1 MAKPKP
7 AREIAADDAAASA
20 GRRRELTPVQR
31 LNRLIEILVGRLFPL
46 KTLLVFV
53 TSGFTVALSV
63 LLAFY
68 LRFFEFRP
76 DEIES
81 LERLLPV
88 AIAVKLLVFALFRI
102 YSGMWRYVS
111 IHDLVRIF
119 LANVVASAILF
130 VAVMI
135 WHTTYFAG
143 LSRPV
148 LVLDFMICF
157 AAISGKRV
165 LTRIIREAA
174 GRSRDPADKAVR
186 TLILGSPQA
195 ANKLIHSVG
204 SDGRRD
210 LLGILTEGVRPGQSL
225 RGVRILGGIAET
237 GGWARQLVVSEI
249 LLLPPY
255 STPAGIREI
264 MSQLERED
272 TQCTLRM
279 VPDYTA
285 IADGQIDVSH
295 IRNVEIEDLLGR
307 QPVKLDRTDVATFV
321 RGKSIMVTG
330 AGGSI
335 GGELCRQLAA
345 YGPARLTLFELSEF
359 NLYDLTRRLRQ
370 AHTGLP
376 LASVIGDVRDPA
388 QLRRALVGNG
398 VEVVFHAAAY
408 KHVPL
413 MEDNPARALET
424 NVLGTAATLAAAE
437 AAGVRRFV
445 LISTDKA
452 VCPSSVMGASKRLA
466 ERVALER
473 PAVGTEFVVVR
484 FGNVLDSS
492 GSVIPLFKQQ
502 IREGGPVT
510 VTSEN
515 VVRYFMSIP
524 EAVDLLLQAAV
535 IGHDRDIMVL
545 EMGQQVRIYDMARR
559 LIELSGLTPGK
570 DIEIRITG
578 LRPGEKEYEELLT
591 DEEKVERTP
600 FDRIYVARK
609 DPATRAPVDLD
620 AIRDLAAEADPG
632 QIRVAL
638 AALIPENKFDEAPPR
653 DAGKS

>member
-1 MAKPKP
+1 
-7 AREIAADDAAASA
+7 
-20 GRRRELTPVQR
+20 
-31 LNRLIEILVGRLFPL
+31 
-46 KTLLVFV
+46 
-53 TSGFTVALSV
+53 
-63 LLAFY
+63 
-68 LRFFEFRP
+68 
-76 DEIES
+76 
-81 LERLLPV
+81 
-88 AIAVKLLVFALFRI
+88 
-102 YSGMWRYVS
+102 
-111 IHDLVRIF
+111 
-119 LANVVASAILF
+119 
-130 VAVMI
+130 
-135 WHTTYFAG
+135 
-143 LSRPV
+143 
-148 LVLDFMICF
+148 
-157 AAISGKRV
+157 
-165 LTRIIREAA
+165 
-174 GRSRDPADKAVR
+174 VR

-195 ANKLIHSVG
+195 ANKLIHSIG

-210 LLGILTEGVRPGQSL
+210 LLGIVTEGVRPGQSL

-237 GGWARQLVVSEI
+237 GSWARKLVVSEI

-264 MSQLERED
+264 MAQLEQED
-272 TQCTLRM
+272 AQCTLRM

-307 QPVKLDRTDVATFV
+307 QPVKLDRTDVAAFV

-359 NLYDLTRRLRQ
+359 NLYDLNRRLRQ
-370 AHTGLP
+370 AHPGLP
-376 LASVIGDVRDPA
+376 LACVIGDVRDPA
-388 QLRRALVGNG
+388 QLRRALADNA
-398 VEVVFHAAAY
+398 VEVLFHAAAY

-413 MEDNPARALET
+413 MEENPARALET

-473 PAVGTEFVVVR
+473 PPAGTEFVVVR

-524 EAVDLLLQAAV
+524 EAVVEDHDVAV
-535 IGHDRDIMVL
+535 IGRDRDIMVL

-559 LIELSGLTPGK
+559 LIELSGLTPDK

-609 DPATRAPVDLD
+609 DPAARAPVDLD
-620 AIRDLAAEADPG
+620 AVRALADNADPAA
-632 QIRVAL
+632 IRAAL